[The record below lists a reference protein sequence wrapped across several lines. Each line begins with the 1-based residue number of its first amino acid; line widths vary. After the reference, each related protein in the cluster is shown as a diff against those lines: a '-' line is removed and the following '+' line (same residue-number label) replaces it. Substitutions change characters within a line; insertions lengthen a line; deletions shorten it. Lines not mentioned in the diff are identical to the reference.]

1 MYMRSAIAALF
12 LLVTGAVAGPAH
24 AGDVERGSQIG
35 YTCMGCH
42 GIPGYRNTYPSFRV
56 PKLGGQHEEYMFLA
70 LKGYAAGTRQH
81 GTMQGQAQSLSEQDM
96 RDLAAWLASLGE
108 VRRGSPS
115 RAAARG
121 AEQAQVCAACHG
133 TDGISP
139 SPMWPSLAGQHRD
152 YLVHTLKAYR
162 DGTRKDPVMAGQA
175 AMLSDQDIE
184 DLAAYY
190 AAHPGLFTP
199 KR

>member
-1 MYMRSAIAALF
+1 MRSAIAALF
-12 LLVTGAVAGPAH
+12 LLVTGLVTGPAY
-24 AGDVERGSQIG
+24 AADVERGSQIG

-42 GIPGYRNTYPSFRV
+42 GIPGYRNAYPSFRV
-56 PKLGGQHEEYMFLA
+56 PKLGGQNEEYMVLA
-70 LKGYAAGTRQH
+70 LKAYAAGMREH

-108 VRRGSPS
+108 INRGSPS

-121 AEQAQVCAACHG
+121 AEKAQVCAACHG
-133 TDGISP
+133 TDGVSP

-152 YLVHTLKAYR
+152 YLVYTLKAYR
-162 DGTRKDPVMAGQA
+162 DGERKDPVMIGQA
-175 AMLSDQDIE
+175 AGLSDEDIE
-184 DLAAYY
+184 DLAVFY
-190 AAHPGLFTP
+190 ASHPGLFTP

>member
-1 MYMRSAIAALF
+1 MYMRSALAALF
-12 LLVTGAVAGPAH
+12 LLFTGATAGPAQ
-24 AGDVERGSQIG
+24 AADVERGSQIG

-70 LKGYAAGTRQH
+70 LKGYAAGTREH

-108 VRRGSPS
+108 ARSGSPS

-152 YLVHTLKAYR
+152 YLVHSLKAYR
-162 DGTRKDPVMAGQA
+162 DGQRKDPVMAGQA